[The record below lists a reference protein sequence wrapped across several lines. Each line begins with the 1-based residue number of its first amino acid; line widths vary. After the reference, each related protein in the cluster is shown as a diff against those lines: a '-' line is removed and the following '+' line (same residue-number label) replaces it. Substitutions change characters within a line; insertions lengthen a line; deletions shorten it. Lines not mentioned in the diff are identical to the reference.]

1 MHRETFSTGTPWEP
15 IVGYARAVR
24 VGACIYVSGTVA
36 TGADGGIIGIDDPY
50 TQAAQAIRNIVRALE
65 SFGADATNVVRTRI
79 YVANMDHWQEIG
91 KAHAEVF
98 GRFKPATTM
107 VEVSRMI
114 TPEVLVEIE
123 ADAVLA

>member
-1 MHRETFSTGTPWEP
+1 MHREIFSSGTPWEP
-15 IVGYARAVR
+15 IVGYSRAIR
-24 VGACIYVSGTVA
+24 VGSCIYVSGTVA
-36 TGADGGIIGIDDPY
+36 TGADGGIIGVDDPY
-50 TQAAQAIRNIVRALE
+50 TQTAQALRNIVRALE
-65 SFGADATNVVRTRI
+65 SFGAAATNVVRTRI
-79 YVANMDHWQEIG
+79 YVANIDQWKDIG

-98 GRFKPATTM
+98 GRVKPATTM

>member
-15 IVGYARAVR
+15 LVGYSRAVR
-24 VGACIYVSGTVA
+24 VGANIYVSGTVA
-36 TGADGGIIGIDDPY
+36 SGTDGGIIGVDDPY
-50 TQAAQAIRNIVRALE
+50 TQAAQCLRNIVRALE

-79 YVANMDHWQEIG
+79 YVVNIDHWQEIG
-91 KAHAEVF
+91 KAHAEF
-98 GRFKPATTM
+98 LGRVRPATTM
-107 VEVSRMI
+107 IEVRRLI

>member
-1 MHRETFSTGTPWEP
+1 MHREIFSSGTPWEP
-15 IVGYARAVR
+15 LVGYSRAVR

-36 TGADGGIIGIDDPY
+36 TGVDGGIIGVDDPY
-50 TQAAQAIRNIVRALE
+50 TQTAQAIRNIIRALE
-65 SFGADATNVVRTRI
+65 SFGAEATNVVRTRI
-79 YVANMDHWQEIG
+79 YVANIDHWQEIG

-98 GRFKPATTM
+98 GRVKPATTM

>member
-1 MHRETFSTGTPWEP
+1 MHREIFSSGTPWEP
-15 IVGYARAVR
+15 LVGYSRAIR
-24 VGACIYVSGTVA
+24 VGSCIYVSGTVA
-36 TGADGGIIGIDDPY
+36 SGADGGIIGVDDPY
-50 TQAAQAIRNIVRALE
+50 TQAAQAIRNIIRALE

-79 YVANMDHWQEIG
+79 YVANIDHWQEIG

>member
-1 MHRETFSTGTPWEP
+1 MHREIFSSGTPWEP
-15 IVGYARAVR
+15 IVGYSRAIR
-24 VGACIYVSGTVA
+24 VGSCIYVSGTVA
-36 TGADGGIIGIDDPY
+36 SGADGGIIGVDDPY
-50 TQAAQAIRNIVRALE
+50 TQAAQAIRNIIRALE

-79 YVANMDHWQEIG
+79 YVANIDHWQEIG